1 MAKGYWIG
9 HVDVHDTD
17 GYQSYITANAEV
29 FAKYG
34 ARFLIRGAPHVVKE
48 GASRART
55 VVIEFDDYA
64 TALAC
69 YESADYVKIKAK
81 RDPYST
87 ADVLIVEGYDG
98 RQPGAPNK

>member
-9 HVDVHDTD
+9 HVDVADPE
-17 GYQSYITANAEV
+17 GYKDYIRANADV

-34 ARFLIRGAPHVVKE
+34 ARFVVRGGQHVVKE

-69 YESADYVKIKAK
+69 YESGEYADVMA
-81 RDPYST
+81 RRLPYST
-87 ADVLIVEGYDG
+87 ADLLIVEGYDG
-98 RQPGAPNK
+98 APPVVG